1 MALGVLQV
9 GLRRDLITHT
19 ALVTGLSAVDLASDA
34 SAVSQ
39 QVQGVW
45 GTVMESC
52 HVCVL
57 QSEVGTGTHLWSPPL
72 LFAQAV
78 HSPTCCWC
86 PSPLWISARC

>member
-9 GLRRDLITHT
+9 ELRRDLVTHT

-45 GTVMESC
+45 GTVSSQQEINTLD
-52 HVCVL
+52 VIL
-57 QSEVGTGTHLWSPPL
+57 KNYQLTEETLGPHL
-72 LFAQAV
+72 
-78 HSPTCCWC
+78 
-86 PSPLWISARC
+86 